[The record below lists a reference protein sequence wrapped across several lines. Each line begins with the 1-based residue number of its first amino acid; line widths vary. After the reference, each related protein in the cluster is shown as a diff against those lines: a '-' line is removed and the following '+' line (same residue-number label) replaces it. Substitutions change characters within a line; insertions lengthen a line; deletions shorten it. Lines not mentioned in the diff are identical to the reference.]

1 MKVIFDDIPSIKL
14 SYNQKL
20 ILKVLKSDFRGRAF
34 GPQMLDETDDEE
46 LKKLTINQITWNMLR
61 LRENGLVESEK
72 KSYQGRILNEY
83 KITNT
88 KIIIIKISSTV
99 SFLNSF
105 TLLLI
110 ASSPIYIKNPT
121 IPPIR
126 LRIISSISNTLPI

>member
-20 ILKVLKSDFRGRAF
+20 ILKVLKSDFRGSAF

-83 KITNT
+83 KITP
-88 KIIIIKISSTV
+88 IVQYEAIDIK
-99 SFLNSF
+99 
-105 TLLLI
+105 
-110 ASSPIYIKNPT
+110 
-121 IPPIR
+121 
-126 LRIISSISNTLPI
+126 

>member
-1 MKVIFDDIPSIKL
+1 MRAIFNDIPSIRL

-83 KITNT
+83 KITPVVQYDA
-88 KIIIIKISSTV
+88 IVIK
-99 SFLNSF
+99 
-105 TLLLI
+105 
-110 ASSPIYIKNPT
+110 
-121 IPPIR
+121 
-126 LRIISSISNTLPI
+126 

>member
-1 MKVIFDDIPSIKL
+1 MKVIFNDIPSIKL

-88 KIIIIKISSTV
+88 KIIIIKISNTV
-99 SFLNSF
+99 SFLNIF
-105 TLLLI
+105 TLFFI
-110 ASSPIYIKNPT
+110 ASSPIYTRNPN
-121 IPPIR
+121 IPPIKFS
-126 LRIISSISNTLPI
+126 IISSISNTLPI